1 MKKIYIFLILCIIFI
16 INGYLNKENYE
27 KVLRK
32 KKIEPKYNPYKNKK
46 NIDNKFYELDIFP
59 ELKQIKLH
67 KDQIRIEV
75 TKSLENNLEEW
86 TDWPEKYLYTKEHV
100 WKIMP
105 FYYYGTW
112 VNKNCE
118 KMPELTKFLRKLP
131 NLRIALL
138 SILSP
143 NTVLTEHKGWGSHS
157 NNVLRCHYGIL
168 VPHNCYIGVKN
179 EGDVISSIQPH
190 AYDEWIIFDDS
201 KRHFAANNSKFYR
214 VVLIVDL
221 KRPKYIK
228 KGESEIGD
236 TKELLEIIDYF
247 KQNNIEVDNTD
258 HPMKNH
264 KREDN
269 DTKDNDTKDNDTKDN
284 DTKDNDTKDNGA
296 ESA

>member
-1 MKKIYIFLILCIIFI
+1 MKKIYILFILCIIFI
-16 INGYLNKENYE
+16 VNGYLNKDSYD
-27 KVLRK
+27 KLFK
-32 KKIEPKYNPYKNKK
+32 KKKKEIPYNPYNGET
-46 NIDNKFYELDIFP
+46 NIDKKFYEIDVYP
-59 ELKQIKLH
+59 ELKQIKPH

-75 TKSLENNLEEW
+75 KKSLENNLEEW
-86 TDWPEKYLYTKEHV
+86 TDWPEKNLYNGDNV

-112 VNKNCE
+112 VHKNCE
-118 KMPELTKFLRKLP
+118 KMPELTKFLHKLP
-131 NLRIALL
+131 KLRIALL
-138 SILSP
+138 SILAP
-143 NTVLTEHKGWGSHS
+143 NTVLKEHKGWGSHS

-168 VPHNCYIGVKN
+168 VPHNCYIAVKN
-179 EGDVISSIQPH
+179 EGDVIASIQPH
-190 AYDEWIIFDDS
+190 ADDEWIIFDDS

-247 KQNNIEVDNTD
+247 KQNNIEVDHTE

-269 DTKDNDTKDNDTKDN
+269 DNDTDDNHTKDNN
-284 DTKDNDTKDNGA
+284 
-296 ESA
+296 